1 MNSLFS
7 RTALKAICILLIA
20 PLLLLGCGVDQA
32 EVTLVRM
39 RTGSFTS

>member
-1 MNSLFS
+1 
-7 RTALKAICILLIA
+7 
-20 PLLLLGCGVDQA
+20 LLLCFFSVAVDQA